1 MARQLQPDTFKSISE
16 IINNEKTFSGL
27 RDTARNYNIVEDFSK
42 IFPDLSIIV
51 KAVKVEK
58 QVLFLKT
65 DNSVWK
71 NELNFQK
78 NLMVEKI
85 NNYFKEQIIKTI
97 KFL

>member
-1 MARQLQPDTFKSISE
+1 MARQLQPDSFKSVSD
-16 IINNEKTFSGL
+16 IINTEKVFSGL
-27 RDTARNYNIVEDFSK
+27 RDTARNYNIVEDFEK
-42 IFPDLSIIV
+42 IFPDLSVIV
-51 KAVKVEK
+51 KAVKVDK